1 MGLLRDSLSQFWT
14 FYLCVHIP
22 AWVYVLHVCPHDHCG
37 QRWSDPLKIELQMVV
52 SYLMWVLGPNSG
64 PLETQPVVSPAVVTN
79 DLNSR
84 NKSLKSP
91 GNLLSTIKVMQ
102 LATLSRKLYHLYH
115 SHPWSPSNIV
125 LPLALTDVQWT
136 RYSLAGEWTRQ
147 EQGKRFIEYTTKGR
161 QAGEC
166 RDITGKIRHFE
177 HCGAF
182 NWEKWFFYG

>member
-1 MGLLRDSLSQFWT
+1 MCTHSRLSLCASCLSTWPLRPEVVWSPENRATDGCELPDVGAGTKLWT
-14 FYLCVHIP
+14 SGNP
-22 AWVYVLHVCPHDHCG
+22 ASVLYY
-37 QRWSDPLKIELQMVV
+37 W
-52 SYLMWVLGPNSG
+52 
-64 PLETQPVVSPAVVTN
+64 VVSPAVVTN

-84 NKSLKSP
+84 NKSLKSH

-161 QAGEC
+161 QAGEY